1 MVASTL
7 LIDTQAAGVL
17 TSSLGPVVV
26 GLAVWLAVLTGFVV
40 RRWREPWRDDGR
52 PVFQRLPDGRVRFSW
67 GTAQGLARARR
78 DVVIRPGDRSAPR
91 STTTPGST
99 PSTGP
104 GR

>member
-7 LIDTQAAGVL
+7 LIDVHATGVPA
-17 TSSLGPVVV
+17 SSLGTAVV
-26 GLAVWLAVLTGFVV
+26 GLGVWLAVLTGFVV

-91 STTTPGST
+91 SATTPGSA
-99 PSTGP
+99 PETGA